1 MITADSIHGKVLK
14 MQVRGARGFTL
25 IEVLVV
31 VVILAILAAIVVP
44 RVIGRTDDAMIAK
57 AKADVQGFTT
67 ALNLY
72 KLDNFTYPSTDQGL
86 MALIQ
91 KPAGTPDAP
100 NWQSGGYIQELP
112 KDPWGRDYQYLS
124 PGQHGEFDV
133 YSLGADGQLGGEGFN
148 ADVGNWTAP

>member
-1 MITADSIHGKVLK
+1 MVVL
-14 MQVRGARGFTL
+14 
-25 IEVLVV
+25 
-31 VVILAILAAIVVP
+31 VILAILATIVVP
-44 RVIGRTDDAMIAK
+44 KFFGEVDKARVTK
-57 AKADVQGFTT
+57 AKTDVQSLST

-72 KLDNFTYPSTDQGL
+72 KLHNFTYPSTDQGL
-86 MALIQ
+86 QALMT

-100 NWQSGGYIQELP
+100 NWQSGGYIQQLP

-148 ADVGNWTAP
+148 ADVGNWTNTP